1 MFGDMHVYHSFVHKS
16 LIQRTKIKCKKK
28 LFDNYHNSKMCSL
41 PNSFGKC
48 GKAY

>member
-28 LFDNYHNSKMCSL
+28 LFDNYRNSKMCSL